1 MKRSILLVCVF
12 ALLCAVLCGCGDY
25 RNDNL
30 PMETPGATMDLMPE
44 VSPMV
49 SMNPEDGYVR
59 DGDGVIEDSDTGRP
73 TVTVSPMPTTDI
85 APSAS
90 PNQTAGTS
98 QTASPKP

>member
-30 PMETPGATMDLMPE
+30 PMETPGATMELMPDT
-44 VSPMV
+44 SPMV
-49 SMNPEDGYVR
+49 SMDPEDGVVR
-59 DGDGVIEDSDTGRP
+59 DGDGVIEDRDTGKP
-73 TVTVSPMPTTDI
+73 ASAVSPKPTTDI

-90 PNQTAGTS
+90 PNQTV
-98 QTASPKP
+98 SPKP